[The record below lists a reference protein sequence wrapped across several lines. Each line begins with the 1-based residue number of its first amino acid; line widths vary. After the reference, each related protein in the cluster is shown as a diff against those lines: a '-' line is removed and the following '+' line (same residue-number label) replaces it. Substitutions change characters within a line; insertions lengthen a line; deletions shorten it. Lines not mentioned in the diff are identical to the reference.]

1 MPMRPTARH
10 QQEGLSRRERQ
21 IMDSLYSRGEATV
34 QEIRDDLPDAPTD
47 SAVRA
52 LLRLLEGKGHIRH
65 RTDVRRL
72 VYSPAI
78 SRERASQYAIR
89 HLMQTFFAGSRERL
103 MQTLLSSTDRAVDNE
118 ELDRLIAVIE
128 RSRPKGNGS

>member
-1 MPMRPTARH
+1 MPTRPTARH
-10 QQEGLSRRERQ
+10 QQERLSRRERQ

-52 LLRLLEGKGHIRH
+52 LLRLLERKGHVRH

-72 VYSPAI
+72 VYSTAI
-78 SRERASQYAIR
+78 SRERASHYAIR
-89 HLMQTFFAGSRERL
+89 HLVQTFFAGSRERL
-103 MQTLLSSTDRAVDNE
+103 VQTLLSSTDSALDND

-128 RSRPKGNGS
+128 RSRPKGDAS